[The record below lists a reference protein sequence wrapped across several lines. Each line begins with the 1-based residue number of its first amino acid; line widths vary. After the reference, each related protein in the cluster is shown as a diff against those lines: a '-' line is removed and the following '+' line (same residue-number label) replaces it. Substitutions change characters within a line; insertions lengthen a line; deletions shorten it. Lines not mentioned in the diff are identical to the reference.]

1 MEQNRRKTK
10 LSRAQVRR
18 LVIGA
23 AIAAVVITAGAVY
36 LRKRVTEQFGR
47 GSTAEISSAEV
58 ISGSISTSV
67 YGSGRLS
74 DDDVEKLEIPS
85 GVKLKEIRV
94 SPGDKVDGGTL
105 LASVNVNS
113 VLAAMNDVSN
123 QLSTLDSSISAA
135 ASSSGVSY
143 ISASVSGRIKKIYA
157 AAGDSV
163 SGVMYE
169 HGALMLLS
177 LDGYMAVDI
186 DAPSLSAGDSVTVTG
201 EGGASY
207 AGTVDSVTAGTATV
221 LVSDNGTAYGESVT
235 VADENGS
242 TLGSGALYI
251 HDELKIMGY
260 TGTVSYVSVS
270 ENSAVY
276 SGSTLLSLSGGAESA
291 GYDALLEQR
300 AELEDELSQLIAIY
314 REGGVYSGLSGT
326 VKAVNAV
333 DEDDEDSSSSSEDET
348 DTEQYFSISPDETMS
363 ISVSVDES
371 EILSVSVGQSAE
383 VTIDSINGE
392 SFTGTVTEIDRA
404 GTSSSGVTTY
414 TAVISIE
421 KTAAM
426 LAGMSDSATIKI
438 DGVENALLIPV
449 DALNR
454 TSSGYYVYTECDEE
468 SGTLGGMVEV
478 TAGISNSVY
487 AEITSGL
494 SEGDTVYYTEKEDS
508 AFSFAMPGGDFG
520 GAPGGGD
527 FGGGNGGGGGPSGG
541 PGGGGFPGGMG

>member
-113 VLAAMNDVSN
+113 VLAAMNDVSD

-207 AGTVDSVTAGTATV
+207 AGTVDSVTGGTATV

-300 AELEDELSQLIAIY
+300 AELEDELSQLITIY

-333 DEDDEDSSSSSEDET
+333 DEDDEDSSSEDET

-371 EILSVSVGQSAE
+371 EILSVSAGQSAE

-421 KTAAM
+421 KTDAM
-426 LAGMSDSATIKI
+426 LAGMSASATIKI

-527 FGGGNGGGGGPSGG
+527 FSGGNRGGGGPSGG

>member
-94 SPGDKVDGGTL
+94 SPGDKVDESTL

-113 VLAAMNDVSN
+113 VLAAMNDVSD

-186 DAPSLSAGDSVTVTG
+186 DAPSLSAGDSVTITEDGSVMVN
-201 EGGASY
+201 GAIQNEE
-207 AGTVDSVTAGTATV
+207 VVNATV
-221 LVSDNGTAYGESVT
+221 PGDGLEYPYTDDTHTWVDAKAVQQFAEYLFGATKEHLDWEVYLEPRYYDAERDAYRDIHYEDGYPNYITIARSGLVSYTENEDGTFTIELVME
-235 VADENGS
+235 ADSDWNEYCYS
-242 TLGSGALYI
+242 PVIITADYSSGHLV
-251 HDELKIMGY
+251 L
-260 TGTVSYVSVS
+260 V
-270 ENSAVY
+270 
-276 SGSTLLSLSGGAESA
+276 
-291 GYDALLEQR
+291 
-300 AELEDELSQLIAIY
+300 
-314 REGGVYSGLSGT
+314 SGT
-326 VKAVNAV
+326 VK
-333 DEDDEDSSSSSEDET
+333 D
-348 DTEQYFSISPDETMS
+348 M
-363 ISVSVDES
+363 
-371 EILSVSVGQSAE
+371 
-383 VTIDSINGE
+383 
-392 SFTGTVTEIDRA
+392 
-404 GTSSSGVTTY
+404 
-414 TAVISIE
+414 
-421 KTAAM
+421 
-426 LAGMSDSATIKI
+426 
-438 DGVENALLIPV
+438 
-449 DALNR
+449 
-454 TSSGYYVYTECDEE
+454 
-468 SGTLGGMVEV
+468 
-478 TAGISNSVY
+478 
-487 AEITSGL
+487 L
-494 SEGDTVYYTEKEDS
+494 SEAELSLTQQRLEYERRNPTGRR
-508 AFSFAMPGGDFG
+508 
-520 GAPGGGD
+520 
-527 FGGGNGGGGGPSGG
+527 
-541 PGGGGFPGGMG
+541 

>member
-1 MEQNRRKTK
+1 MMKK
-10 LSRAQVRR
+10 LSKKK
-18 LVIGA
+18 L
-23 AIAAVVITAGAVY
+23 IAAAAALVLIAALIIALLPRTQSMPESSVEAVEEIVY
-36 LRKRVTEQFGR
+36 G
-47 GSTAEISSAEV
+47 TAEISSITRTLA
-58 ISGSISTSV
+58 SGGTIGDVDARSISLAGSV
-67 YGSGRLS
+67 
-74 DDDVEKLEIPS
+74 KLES
-85 GVKLKEIRV
+85 WAVNE
-94 SPGDKVDGGTL
+94 GDYVEAGQL
-105 LASVNVNS
+105 LATVDKSSVRAAIEEQNTLMQELDADIETAKSSTAVAT
-113 VLAAMNDVSN
+113 VTAPEAGRVKAVYAEPGTALADTV
-123 QLSTLDSSISAA
+123 
-135 ASSSGVSY
+135 
-143 ISASVSGRIKKIYA
+143 
-157 AAGDSV
+157 
-163 SGVMYE
+163 YE
-169 HGALMLLS
+169 NGALMLLS

-207 AGTVDSVTAGTATV
+207 AGTVDSVTGGTATV

-251 HDELKIMGY
+251 HDEFKIMGY

-333 DEDDEDSSSSSEDET
+333 DEDDEDSSSEDET
-348 DTEQYFSISPDETMS
+348 DTEQYFSISPDATMS

-383 VTIDSINGE
+383 VTIDSIDGE

-421 KTAAM
+421 KTDAM
-426 LAGMSDSATIKI
+426 LAGMSASATIKI

-454 TSSGYYVYTECDEE
+454 TSSGYYVHTECDEE

-527 FGGGNGGGGGPSGG
+527 FGGGNLGGGGPSGG

>member
-23 AIAAVVITAGAVY
+23 AIAAVVITAGTVY

-105 LASVNVNS
+105 LASVNVSS
-113 VLAAMNDVSN
+113 VLAAMNDVSD

-207 AGTVDSVTAGTATV
+207 AGTVDSVTGGTATV

-300 AELEDELSQLIAIY
+300 AELEDELSRLIAIY

-333 DEDDEDSSSSSEDET
+333 DEDDEDSSSEDET

-421 KTAAM
+421 KTDAM
-426 LAGMSDSATIKI
+426 LAGMSASATIKI

-527 FGGGNGGGGGPSGG
+527 FGGGNRGGGGPSGG

>member
-1 MEQNRRKTK
+1 MEQSRRKTK

-113 VLAAMNDVSN
+113 VLAAMNDVSD

-163 SGVMYE
+163 PSVMYE

-207 AGTVDSVTAGTATV
+207 AGTVDSVTGGTATV

-260 TGTVSYVSVS
+260 TGTVSYVSAS

-333 DEDDEDSSSSSEDET
+333 DEDDEDSSSEDET

-392 SFTGTVTEIDRA
+392 SFTGIVTEIDRA

-421 KTAAM
+421 KTDAM
-426 LAGMSDSATIKI
+426 LAGMSASATIKI

-494 SEGDTVYYTEKEDS
+494 SEGDTVYYTEKEDN

-527 FGGGNGGGGGPSGG
+527 FGGGNRGGGGPSGG
-541 PGGGGFPGGMG
+541 FPGGMG

>member
-47 GSTAEISSAEV
+47 GSTAEISSAKV

-113 VLAAMNDVSN
+113 VLAAMNDVSD

-207 AGTVDSVTAGTATV
+207 AGTVDSVTGGTATV
-221 LVSDNGTAYGESVT
+221 LVSDNSTAYGESVT
-235 VADENGS
+235 VADENGKA
-242 TLGSGALYI
+242 LGSGALYI

-333 DEDDEDSSSSSEDET
+333 DEDDEDSSSEDET

-421 KTAAM
+421 KTDAM
-426 LAGMSDSATIKI
+426 LAGMSASATIKI

-494 SEGDTVYYTEKEDS
+494 SEGDTVYYTEKEDN
-508 AFSFAMPGGDFG
+508 AFSFAMPGSDFG

-527 FGGGNGGGGGPSGG
+527 FGGGNRGGGGPSGG

>member
-94 SPGDKVDGGTL
+94 SPGDKVDESTL

-113 VLAAMNDVSN
+113 VLAAMNDVSD

-207 AGTVDSVTAGTATV
+207 TGTVDSVTGGTATV

-333 DEDDEDSSSSSEDET
+333 DEDDEDSSSEDET

-383 VTIDSINGE
+383 VTIDSIDGE

-421 KTAAM
+421 KTDAM
-426 LAGMSDSATIKI
+426 LAGMSASATIKI

-527 FGGGNGGGGGPSGG
+527 FGGGNRGGGGPSGG